1 MYRTF
6 VLGFLFIFF
15 GCYSKKNIELV
26 NYEKI
31 VSHRNK
37 GLAYLEEE
45 NFTEAEK
52 EFKELTFLA
61 PQDPL
66 GYANLGLTY
75 LKSDGQINKSEQ
87 WLKKALELNQKD
99 PEIRILLILYYELNS
114 QDSLAFNILKESI
127 NYSPNHIKTLYKL
140 TEYYLKRNDIN
151 SKQIAQIYLKKI
163 VELIPANISAQLKLI
178 EILLNENKISEATRG
193 LNKISQ
199 IFPKLPENSVEMLEN
214 SIRFLN
220 MEDLD
225 QAKTYVMI
233 FENLIRP
240 TSFYKSSL
248 IELKG
253 NVGPVSGSPIL
264 RFTKIEPVKKY
275 KKAKDYAL
283 SKNKIGLFSSSISFL
298 FIMSLLLF
306 NGYGFIDQ
314 LITSDILKSLLPFNI
329 HSGFA
334 QSGLFFLILF
344 ILNSIISIPFSYYN
358 TFVIEEKFG
367 FNRTT
372 KSTFF
377 LDILKSFLLSILIGG
392 ALLFLALY
400 LYDNLNDGFWLW
412 LWIGLSFLIIFI
424 NMFYA
429 DLIVPIFNKL
439 KPLDDGELRQ
449 KIEKYSKEVG
459 YLLKNIYVIDGS
471 KRSTKANAFFSG
483 LGPRKTIA
491 LYDTLIEKH
500 TEDELVA
507 VLAHEVGHF
516 KKKHIFSGLI
526 MSIIQ
531 IGVMTFF
538 FELCLKLPEISLALG
553 GSEASFHL
561 GLIGFSI
568 IFSPISMLSGI
579 LMNYISRK
587 NEFEAD
593 AYAKETF
600 NGEDLSLALKKLSV
614 DSLSNIYPHPLYV
627 FFHYSHPPLIQR
639 LRALN

>member
-1 MYRTF
+1 MTTQFWFFIIISLVVFNY
-6 VLGFLFIFF
+6 LF
-15 GCYSKKNIELV
+15 SNILDYV
-26 NYEKI
+26 N
-31 VSHRNK
+31 HRN
-37 GLAYLEEE
+37 
-45 NFTEAEK
+45 
-52 EFKELTFLA
+52 
-61 PQDPL
+61 
-66 GYANLGLTY
+66 
-75 LKSDGQINKSEQ
+75 
-87 WLKKALELNQKD
+87 WKD
-99 PEIRILLILYYELNS
+99 VI
-114 QDSLAFNILKESI
+114 
-127 NYSPNHIKTLYKL
+127 PN
-140 TEYYLKRNDIN
+140 
-151 SKQIAQIYLKKI
+151 
-163 VELIPANISAQLKLI
+163 
-178 EILLNENKISEATRG
+178 
-193 LNKISQ
+193 
-199 IFPKLPENSVEMLEN
+199 
-214 SIRFLN
+214 
-220 MEDLD
+220 
-225 QAKTYVMI
+225 
-233 FENLIRP
+233 
-240 TSFYKSSL
+240 
-248 IELKG
+248 ELKDFY
-253 NVGPVSGSPIL
+253 N
-264 RFTKIEPVKKY
+264 KKKY
-275 KKAKDYAL
+275 KTAKDYAL

-298 FIMSLLLF
+298 FIMTLLLF

-314 LITSDILKSLLPFNI
+314 LVSSDILKSFLPFDIN
-329 HSGFA
+329 SSFA
-334 QSGLFFLILF
+334 QSGLFFLIFFL
-344 ILNSIISIPFSYYN
+344 LNSIISVPISYYN
-358 TFVIEEKFG
+358 TFIIEEKFS
-367 FNRTT
+367 FNKTT

-377 LDILKSFLLSILIGG
+377 LDILKSSLLSIFVGG
-392 ALLFLALY
+392 TLLFLALY
-400 LYDNLNDGFWLW
+400 LFDNLNDGFWLW
-412 LWIGLSFLIIFI
+412 LWIGLSFLMILI

-449 KIEKYSKEVG
+449 KIEKYSEEVG

-531 IGVMTFF
+531 IGIMTFF
-538 FELCLKLPEISLALG
+538 FELCLKLPEISIALG
-553 GSEASFHL
+553 GSNASFHL

-600 NGEDLSLALKKLSV
+600 NGDDLSLALKKLSV

>member
-1 MYRTF
+1 MATQLWF
-6 VLGFLFIFF
+6 FI
-15 GCYSKKNIELV
+15 
-26 NYEKI
+26 I
-31 VSHRNK
+31 VSLVVFNYLFSNILDYVNHRN
-37 GLAYLEEE
+37 
-45 NFTEAEK
+45 
-52 EFKELTFLA
+52 
-61 PQDPL
+61 
-66 GYANLGLTY
+66 
-75 LKSDGQINKSEQ
+75 
-87 WLKKALELNQKD
+87 WKD
-99 PEIRILLILYYELNS
+99 EI
-114 QDSLAFNILKESI
+114 
-127 NYSPNHIKTLYKL
+127 PN
-140 TEYYLKRNDIN
+140 
-151 SKQIAQIYLKKI
+151 
-163 VELIPANISAQLKLI
+163 
-178 EILLNENKISEATRG
+178 
-193 LNKISQ
+193 
-199 IFPKLPENSVEMLEN
+199 
-214 SIRFLN
+214 
-220 MEDLD
+220 
-225 QAKTYVMI
+225 
-233 FENLIRP
+233 
-240 TSFYKSSL
+240 
-248 IELKG
+248 ELKDFY
-253 NVGPVSGSPIL
+253 N
-264 RFTKIEPVKKY
+264 KEKY
-275 KKAKDYAL
+275 KTAKNYAL

-314 LITSDILKSLLPFNI
+314 LVSSDILKSFLPFDIN
-329 HSGFA
+329 SSFA
-334 QSGLFFLILF
+334 QSGLFFFILF

-358 TFVIEEKFG
+358 TFIIEEKFG
-367 FNRTT
+367 FNKTT

-377 LDILKSFLLSILIGG
+377 LDILKSSLLSIFIGG

-412 LWIGLSFLIIFI
+412 LWIGLSFLMIFI

-538 FELCLKLPEISLALG
+538 FELCLRLPEISLALG
-553 GSEASFHL
+553 GSEANFHL

>member
-1 MYRTF
+1 MATQLWF
-6 VLGFLFIFF
+6 FI
-15 GCYSKKNIELV
+15 
-26 NYEKI
+26 I
-31 VSHRNK
+31 VSLVVFNYLFSNILDYVNHRNWR
-37 GLAYLEEE
+37 
-45 NFTEAEK
+45 
-52 EFKELTFLA
+52 
-61 PQDPL
+61 D
-66 GYANLGLTY
+66 
-75 LKSDGQINKSEQ
+75 
-87 WLKKALELNQKD
+87 
-99 PEIRILLILYYELNS
+99 EI
-114 QDSLAFNILKESI
+114 
-127 NYSPNHIKTLYKL
+127 PN
-140 TEYYLKRNDIN
+140 
-151 SKQIAQIYLKKI
+151 
-163 VELIPANISAQLKLI
+163 
-178 EILLNENKISEATRG
+178 
-193 LNKISQ
+193 
-199 IFPKLPENSVEMLEN
+199 
-214 SIRFLN
+214 
-220 MEDLD
+220 
-225 QAKTYVMI
+225 
-233 FENLIRP
+233 
-240 TSFYKSSL
+240 
-248 IELKG
+248 ELKDFY
-253 NVGPVSGSPIL
+253 N
-264 RFTKIEPVKKY
+264 EEKY
-275 KKAKDYAL
+275 KIAKNYAL

-298 FIMSLLLF
+298 FIISLLLF
-306 NGYGFIDQ
+306 NGYGLIDQ
-314 LITSDILKSLLPFNI
+314 LVSSDILKSFLPFDIN
-329 HSGFA
+329 SSFA

-358 TFVIEEKFG
+358 TFIIEEKFG
-367 FNRTT
+367 FNKTT

-377 LDILKSFLLSILIGG
+377 LDILKSSLLSIFIGG

-412 LWIGLSFLIIFI
+412 LWIGLSLIMIFI

-500 TEDELVA
+500 SEDELVA

-568 IFSPISMLSGI
+568 IFLPISILSGI

-614 DSLSNIYPHPLYV
+614 DTLSNIYPHPLYV

>member
-1 MYRTF
+1 MATQLWFFIIISLVVFNY
-6 VLGFLFIFF
+6 LFSIILD
-15 GCYSKKNIELV
+15 YV
-26 NYEKI
+26 N
-31 VSHRNK
+31 HRN
-37 GLAYLEEE
+37 
-45 NFTEAEK
+45 
-52 EFKELTFLA
+52 
-61 PQDPL
+61 
-66 GYANLGLTY
+66 
-75 LKSDGQINKSEQ
+75 
-87 WLKKALELNQKD
+87 WKD
-99 PEIRILLILYYELNS
+99 EI
-114 QDSLAFNILKESI
+114 
-127 NYSPNHIKTLYKL
+127 PN
-140 TEYYLKRNDIN
+140 
-151 SKQIAQIYLKKI
+151 
-163 VELIPANISAQLKLI
+163 
-178 EILLNENKISEATRG
+178 
-193 LNKISQ
+193 
-199 IFPKLPENSVEMLEN
+199 
-214 SIRFLN
+214 
-220 MEDLD
+220 
-225 QAKTYVMI
+225 
-233 FENLIRP
+233 
-240 TSFYKSSL
+240 
-248 IELKG
+248 ELKDFY
-253 NVGPVSGSPIL
+253 N
-264 RFTKIEPVKKY
+264 EKKY
-275 KKAKDYAL
+275 KTAKSYAL

-298 FIMSLLLF
+298 FIISLLLF

-314 LITSDILKSLLPFNI
+314 LVSSDILKSFLPFDIN
-329 HSGFA
+329 SSFA

-358 TFVIEEKFG
+358 TFIIEEKFG
-367 FNRTT
+367 FNKTT

-377 LDILKSFLLSILIGG
+377 LDILKSFLLSIFVGG

-400 LYDNLNDGFWLW
+400 LYDNLNEGFWLW
-412 LWIGLSFLIIFI
+412 LWIGLSLLMIFI

-531 IGVMTFF
+531 IGIMTLF

-553 GSEASFHL
+553 GSETSFHL

-568 IFSPISMLSGI
+568 VFSPISMLSGI

-600 NGEDLSLALKKLSV
+600 NGDDLSLALKKLSV

-627 FFHYSHPPLIQR
+627 FFHYSHPPLIER

>member
-1 MYRTF
+1 MATQLWF
-6 VLGFLFIFF
+6 FI
-15 GCYSKKNIELV
+15 
-26 NYEKI
+26 I
-31 VSHRNK
+31 VSLVVFNYLFSNILDYVNHRN
-37 GLAYLEEE
+37 
-45 NFTEAEK
+45 
-52 EFKELTFLA
+52 
-61 PQDPL
+61 
-66 GYANLGLTY
+66 
-75 LKSDGQINKSEQ
+75 
-87 WLKKALELNQKD
+87 WKD
-99 PEIRILLILYYELNS
+99 EI
-114 QDSLAFNILKESI
+114 
-127 NYSPNHIKTLYKL
+127 PN
-140 TEYYLKRNDIN
+140 
-151 SKQIAQIYLKKI
+151 
-163 VELIPANISAQLKLI
+163 
-178 EILLNENKISEATRG
+178 
-193 LNKISQ
+193 
-199 IFPKLPENSVEMLEN
+199 
-214 SIRFLN
+214 
-220 MEDLD
+220 
-225 QAKTYVMI
+225 
-233 FENLIRP
+233 
-240 TSFYKSSL
+240 
-248 IELKG
+248 ELKDFY
-253 NVGPVSGSPIL
+253 N
-264 RFTKIEPVKKY
+264 EEKY
-275 KKAKDYAL
+275 KIAKNYAI
-283 SKNKIGLFSSSISFL
+283 SKNKIGLFSSSVSFL
-298 FIMSLLLF
+298 FIISLLIF

-314 LITSDILKSLLPFNI
+314 LVSSDILKSFLPFDIN
-329 HSGFA
+329 SSFA

-358 TFVIEEKFG
+358 TFIIEEKFG
-367 FNRTT
+367 FNKTT

-377 LDILKSFLLSILIGG
+377 LDILKSSLLSIFIGG

-412 LWIGLSFLIIFI
+412 LWIGLSFLMIFI

-627 FFHYSHPPLIQR
+627 FFHYSHPPLIER